1 MAGHDYLIIV
11 AVAVI
16 VVIQLY
22 IWIRSKNLIK
32 EYITVFKGI
41 QFVASKAY
49 VSLSD
54 ISDNVV
60 KD

>member
-32 EYITVFKGI
+32 EYITVF
-41 QFVASKAY
+41 
-49 VSLSD
+49 
-54 ISDNVV
+54 
-60 KD
+60 